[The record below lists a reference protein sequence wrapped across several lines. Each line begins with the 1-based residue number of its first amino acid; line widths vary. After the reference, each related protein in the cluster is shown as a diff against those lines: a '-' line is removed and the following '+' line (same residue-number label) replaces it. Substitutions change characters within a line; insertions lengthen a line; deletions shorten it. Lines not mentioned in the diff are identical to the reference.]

1 MASRTPRRLVER
13 TELRAATVREEM
25 ARRIEEGTWKGGD
38 RLPAEPELASAF
50 GVSRATL
57 RDALRSLEEDG
68 FVTRT
73 RGAGTFVTHRPRLK
87 NNLDVN
93 FGVTDLIRSM
103 GMRPGTEAVGTTE
116 GTCLPDEAE
125 RLVLAADAR
134 VFRVRRVRTADG
146 RPVVL
151 STDVVPGW
159 LLDGRSETVERL
171 GDASL
176 YELLERELGVTVR
189 QGVASIRPANAGQ
202 DVADLLRVPQGT
214 LLLYLLQVD
223 YDPEGRPVLLSHEH
237 HVADAFEITVVR
249 RGPGPR
255 AKERR

>member
-1 MASRTPRRLVER
+1 MSPRRLVDR
-13 TELRAATVREEM
+13 PELRTATVREEM
-25 ARRIEEGTWKGGD
+25 ARRIEEGTWKAGD
-38 RLPAEPELASAF
+38 RLPAEPELASTF

-68 FVTRT
+68 FVTRI

-103 GMRPGTEAVGTTE
+103 GMRPGTESVGMAQ
-116 GTCLPDEAE
+116 GPCAADEAE
-125 RLVLAADAR
+125 RLDLAAGAP

-146 RPVVL
+146 RRVVL

-159 LLDGRSETVERL
+159 LLDGRPDVAGRL
-171 GDASL
+171 GEDSL
-176 YELLERELGVTVR
+176 YDLLERELDVTIR

-202 DVADLLRVPQGT
+202 DVAELLDVPQGT

-223 YDPEGRPVLLSHEH
+223 YDTDGRPVLLSHEH
-237 HVADAFEITVVR
+237 HLADAFEITVVR

-255 AKERR
+255 TKEHR